1 MSSGLKR
8 STIVYL
14 IVSLA
19 AADFWKEANK
29 ITDNPDLGV
38 SDNPFKKTNS
48 DVIVAEALIFF
59 WYNFFLFMRHAVRN
73 KQLTQADNQAV
84 SAAGT
89 TMGHVIQEA
98 TQWRIAEILGARTNE
113 YEHRDTTE
121 NPTEVFSRV
130 VLRSIGKQA
139 INDPDRR
146 LDPLRDFD
154 HMPIV
159 MWTMIYMTAKL
170 PAYFEVYK
178 NIIEHYPMD

>member
-1 MSSGLKR
+1 M
-8 STIVYL
+8 

-29 ITDNPDLGV
+29 ITDNADWGV

-73 KQLTQADNQAV
+73 MRLTQADKQAV
-84 SAAGT
+84 PAAGT
-89 TMGHVIQEA
+89 TVGHVIQET
-98 TQWRIAEILGARTNE
+98 TQWPIAEILGARMNE

-121 NPTEVFSRV
+121 DPTEVFSRV

-146 LDPLRDFD
+146 LDPLSDFD

-159 MWTMIYMTAKL
+159 MWTMIHMTAKL
-170 PAYFEVYK
+170 PA
-178 NIIEHYPMD
+178 